1 MFWLVES
8 KEQLDRFYS
17 SSYKEAFVEIIPYN
31 DKIHP
36 TQNDICAVY
45 IRPLRSTKGFII
57 PISHSEALPID
68 LNDVKRVLNQFT
80 TIYVRDKKEF
90 LHYFILKTLYDI
102 TLNSP
107 PYIQE
112 YTQTHTFFYSK
123 MEDKKDL
130 NRIIPIVK
138 HYEYCEKTFED
149 LKPRINEPI
158 NDFYNNRATVVFNA
172 IERSGL
178 RINRGEFQS
187 RFHPIDGEYAYTQFN
202 FKTLT
207 GRPSNRFK
215 GVNYAAINK
224 DNGDRKSFIP
234 RNDTLLELDISAY
247 HPTLLSHLLDYE
259 FGSDDIH
266 MAFAKMY
273 GVDYQKAKELT
284 FKQMYGGVFEQYKG
298 LEFFKKM
305 QVYTDEMWARFQN
318 EGSIECPI
326 SKHVFRKENLH
337 DMKPQKLLN
346 YVLQNLETATNV
358 RILWEIFKILRGKNT
373 KLVLY
378 TYDSFLFDFDESEG
392 SIIKEILKVFKN
404 NKLQIKYSYGET
416 YDFTE
421 S

>member
-8 KEQLDRFYS
+8 KEQLDRFYN

-31 DKIHP
+31 DKVHP
-36 TQNDICAVY
+36 TQNSICAIY
-45 IRPLRSTKGFII
+45 IRPLQSTKGFII
-57 PISHSEALPID
+57 PISHSETLSVHID
-68 LNDVKRVLNQFT
+68 DVKHILSQYNS
-80 TIYVRDKKEF
+80 IYVRDKKEF
-90 LHYFILKTLYDI
+90 LHYLIFKTLYDI

-112 YTQTHTFFYSK
+112 YT
-123 MEDKKDL
+123 DKKDL

-138 HYEYCEKTFED
+138 HYEYCEKLFND
-149 LKPRINEPI
+149 LKPRIDEPI
-158 NDFYNNRATVVFNA
+158 NDFYNTKTSVVFNA
-172 IERSGL
+172 IERSGI
-178 RINRGEFQS
+178 RINRDEFQS
-187 RFHPIDGEYAYTQFN
+187 RFHDHDGEYTYTQFN

-234 RNDTLLELDISAY
+234 RNDILLELDISAY

-259 FGSDDIH
+259 FDSGDIH

-273 GVDYQKAKELT
+273 GVEYGKAKELT
-284 FKQMYGGVFEQYKG
+284 FKQMYGGVFDQYKE
-298 LEFFKKM
+298 LEFFKRM
-305 QVYTDEMWARFQN
+305 QVYTDDLWARFQN

-326 SKHVFRKENLH
+326 SKHIFKKEELH

-358 RILWEIFKILRGKNT
+358 RILWEIFKILKGKNT

-378 TYDSFLFDFDESEG
+378 TYDSFLFDFDDSERE
-392 SIIKEILKVFKN
+392 IIKEILNVFKI
-404 NKLQIKYSYGET
+404 NKLQIKHSYGKT

>member
-8 KEQLDRFYS
+8 KEQLNRFKN
-17 SSYKEAFVEIIPYN
+17 SSYKEAFIEVIPYN
-31 DKIHP
+31 NRVHP
-36 TQNDICAVY
+36 IKNEVCAVY
-45 IRPLRSTKGFII
+45 IRPLQSTKGFII
-57 PISHSEALPID
+57 PISHSEASSVHID
-68 LNDVKRVLNQFT
+68 DVKHIISQYNS
-80 TIYVRDKKEF
+80 IYVRDKKEF

-112 YTQTHTFFYSK
+112 YTQTHSYFYSK
-123 MEDKKDL
+123 MGEKKDL

-138 HYEYCEKTFED
+138 HYEYCEKLFND
-149 LKPRINEPI
+149 LKPRIDEPI
-158 NDFYNNRATVVFNA
+158 NNFYNEKTSVVFNA
-172 IERSGL
+172 IERSGI
-178 RINRGEFQS
+178 RIDREEFQS
-187 RFHPIDGEYAYTQFN
+187 RFHDIDGEYAYTQFN

-247 HPTLLSHLLDYE
+247 HPTLLSHLLGYE
-259 FGSDDIH
+259 FGSNDIH

-273 GVDYQKAKELT
+273 GVEYAKAKELT
-284 FKQMYGGVFEQYKG
+284 FKQMYGGVFDQYKD

-305 QVYTDEMWARFQN
+305 QVYTDDLWARFQN
-318 EGSIECPI
+318 EGSIECPV
-326 SKHVFRKENLH
+326 SKHIFKKEELH

-358 RILWEIFKILRGKNT
+358 RILWEIFKILKGRNT

-378 TYDSFLFDFDESEG
+378 TYDSFLFDFDDSERE
-392 SIIKEILKVFKN
+392 IIREILNVFKI
-404 NKLQIKYSYGET
+404 NKLQIKHSYGET